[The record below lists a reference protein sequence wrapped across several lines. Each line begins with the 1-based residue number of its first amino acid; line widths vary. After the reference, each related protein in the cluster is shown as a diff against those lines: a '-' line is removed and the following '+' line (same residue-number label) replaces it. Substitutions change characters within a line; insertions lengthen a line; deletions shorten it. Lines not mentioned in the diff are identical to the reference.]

1 MENTALLIAIIQN
14 AIDGII
20 TIDDH
25 GVIELMNPSAS
36 KLFGYLPEET
46 IGKNIA
52 SLIPTLSRNNQAE
65 EDMSEDDQ
73 WKSTFVGRVAEVNG
87 MRKDH
92 STFPLRLCIS
102 EVIYFNRTIFTAF
115 THDLSKQKL
124 AEDRLREYAAQLE
137 QEVQDR
143 TQSLKDTVHALRQAK
158 EDVSLSLK
166 KEQELGLLKNRFVSM
181 ASHEFRTP
189 LSAVQLSAS
198 LIEKYADHYNSP
210 NISKH
215 VTKIKNVVANLTTI
229 LNDFLSLEKLEA
241 GKVEATLTSFNMV
254 ELAEE
259 LTEEMQMVAKQNQL
273 IFYSHRGN
281 SEKVT
286 LDANLL
292 KNCIINLIANSIKY
306 SGENTQIDFKTEIN
320 DQNFILSISDNG
332 IGIPENDQKHLF
344 EAFFRAKNTG
354 NIPGTGL
361 GLNIVSQYTSLM
373 KGKIRFS
380 SIVNSGTLFT
390 LTFPHARLLMLE
402 H

>member
-189 LSAVQLSAS
+189 LSTILSSAS
-198 LIEKYADHYNSP
+198 LLSKY
-210 NISKH
+210 
-215 VTKIKNVVANLTTI
+215 T
-229 LNDFLSLEKLEA
+229 
-241 GKVEATLTSFNMV
+241 
-254 ELAEE
+254 
-259 LTEEMQMVAKQNQL
+259 LTEEQEKREKHIQRIKSSVTNLTGILNEFLSIGKIEDGKVIANPVLFNLKKYITSLRNEMSGILKANQKIL
-273 IFYSHRGN
+273 YTHKGNEDIF
-281 SEKVT
+281 
-286 LDANLL
+286 LDLSLL
-292 KNCIINLIANSIKY
+292 KNVLINLISNAIKF
-306 SGENTQIDFKTEIN
+306 SAEKGTILITSEVKNKKTKICIKDE
-320 DQNFILSISDNG
+320 G
-332 IGIPENDQKHLF
+332 IGMSDEDKKHLF
-344 EAFFRAKNTG
+344 ERFYRGTNAT
-354 NIPGTGL
+354 NIQGTGL
-361 GLNIVSQYTSLM
+361 GLHIVGKYIELM
-373 KGKIRFS
+373 DGTISIISELEKGTEIT
-380 SIVNSGTLFT
+380 V
-390 LTFPHARLLMLE
+390 TFHT
-402 H
+402 

>member
-52 SLIPTLSRNNQAE
+52 SLIPTLNRNNQTE
-65 EDMSEDDQ
+65 SDKSEDDH
-73 WKSTFVGRVAEVNG
+73 WKNTFVGKVAEVNG

-124 AEDRLREYAAQLE
+124 AEDRLKEYAAQLE

-198 LIEKYADHYNSP
+198 LIEKYADH
-210 NISKH
+210 
-215 VTKIKNVVANLTTI
+215 
-229 LNDFLSLEKLEA
+229 
-241 GKVEATLTSFNMV
+241 
-254 ELAEE
+254 
-259 LTEEMQMVAKQNQL
+259 
-273 IFYSHRGN
+273 
-281 SEKVT
+281 
-286 LDANLL
+286 
-292 KNCIINLIANSIKY
+292 
-306 SGENTQIDFKTEIN
+306 
-320 DQNFILSISDNG
+320 
-332 IGIPENDQKHLF
+332 
-344 EAFFRAKNTG
+344 
-354 NIPGTGL
+354 
-361 GLNIVSQYTSLM
+361 
-373 KGKIRFS
+373 
-380 SIVNSGTLFT
+380 
-390 LTFPHARLLMLE
+390 
-402 H
+402 